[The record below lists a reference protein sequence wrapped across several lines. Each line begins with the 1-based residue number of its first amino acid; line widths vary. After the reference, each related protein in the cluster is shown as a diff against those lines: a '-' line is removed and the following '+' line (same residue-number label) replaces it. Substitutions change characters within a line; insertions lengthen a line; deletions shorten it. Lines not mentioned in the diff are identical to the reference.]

1 MLFRN
6 ASYFAF
12 AGMMAMATAGCRDSN
27 PLTPADLSMAGGGGG
42 GTGGGMD
49 MATNAKNYMMATVAM
64 MRQGAPGDYELDN
77 VRVIAKT
84 SSSASPHLV
93 IQDDVGTGATDFT
106 AMYTTCSATSS
117 SHPCAATSDNKNAAV
132 GDKLTIKGT
141 YIKASNAN
149 GATETFYIDSI
160 SNGGPA
166 SGSAPAPSTVTL
178 ADLAKTNGTAMKA
191 KWFQKVTVATPAAGA
206 LKVYDLIPSELVF
219 SGTGCPKQ
227 VGWAMVP
234 MATAAC
240 TGATVACPTPTTCA
254 SPDAS
259 EILIGTEFYK
269 QFTDSS
275 DCACA
280 KTDMGTGSPLVT
292 MTSATTGAIG
302 GVLLYDSVF
311 GSTPVKTFMYL
322 SPTADSD
329 MPLSNTM

>member
-6 ASYFAF
+6 ASLFAF
-12 AGMMAMATAGCRDSN
+12 AGVMAMTTVGCRDN
-27 PLTPADLSMAGGGGG
+27 GPLTPADLSMAGGGGG
-42 GTGGGMD
+42 GTGGSMD
-49 MATNAKNYMMATVAM
+49 MATTAKNYMVATIPA

-77 VRVIAKT
+77 VLVVAKT

-93 IQDDVGTGATDFT
+93 IQDPAGGDYS

-117 SHPCAATSDNKNAAV
+117 SHPCAATSDNKTAAV

-141 YIKASNAN
+141 FIKASNAN

-160 SNGGPA
+160 VNGGPGGA
-166 SGSAPAPSTVTL
+166 APAPVAVAIT
-178 ADLAKTNGTAMKA
+178 DLYKTNGMAMKA
-191 KWFQKVTVATPAAGA
+191 KFFQRVTVTSPAVGA

-219 SGTGCPKQ
+219 TGTGCPKQ

-240 TGATVACPTPTTCA
+240 AGATVACPTPTMCA
-254 SPDAS
+254 TPDAS

-311 GSTPVKTFMYL
+311 GSSPVKTFLYL